1 MSIASGYRFEK
12 TPPQENTSTDASLK
26 LATLFF
32 KVRKRNPLSL
42 IEETFI
48 LSYEKINYHHTTI
61 IRPYVINAHPG
72 ACQLWG
78 GTIIVCWLNRAEHH
92 KQSLVKA

>member
-48 LSYEKINYHHTTI
+48 FLTRK
-61 IRPYVINAHPG
+61 
-72 ACQLWG
+72 
-78 GTIIVCWLNRAEHH
+78 
-92 KQSLVKA
+92 